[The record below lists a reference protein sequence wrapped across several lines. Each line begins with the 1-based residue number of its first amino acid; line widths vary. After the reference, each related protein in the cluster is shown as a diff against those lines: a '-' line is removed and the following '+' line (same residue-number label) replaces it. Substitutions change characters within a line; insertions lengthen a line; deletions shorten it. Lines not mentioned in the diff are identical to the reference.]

1 VRSEMALP
9 LRWRDPGGGG
19 LRDGA
24 AYVRRGQ
31 EIAGIDRGVY
41 LRAVVLYA
49 LPSLVAGYLAATVDR
64 PGLLERAL
72 MLGLPWL
79 TIVLGAAVLMVV
91 VGYHGRGRRIGLA
104 EATAQGLRWVPRYVW
119 TNCHTTVIF
128 WGPVGA
134 LLLLRSWQESSFPVG
149 GVLPS
154 AAWWLLIGAVGLYL
168 HCRTLLAPFLA
179 VHADVPATA
188 AVVGAWRLS
197 GRRFGVCFGT
207 FVLGTLPIALPLGVA
222 LAALYLAVDPSIW
235 SRVERGAADLAW
247 VGVHAVRPLLVPALY
262 CLYKEL
268 WHAEAGRPAAVPG
281 WAGWLRRLTRG
292 LPKPGRWPA

>member
-1 VRSEMALP
+1 MRPDVALP
-9 LRWRDPGGGG
+9 LRWREPGGGG
-19 LRDGA
+19 FREGA
-24 AYVRRGQ
+24 AYVRAGQ
-31 EIAGIDRGVY
+31 EIVRTDRGIY

-91 VGYHGRGRRIGLA
+91 VGHHGRGRRIGLA
-104 EATAQGLRWVPRYVW
+104 EATRQGLRWVPRYVW

-134 LLLLRSWQESSFPVG
+134 LLLLQEALFPADG
-149 GVLPS
+149 GVLW
-154 AAWWLLIGAVGLYL
+154 AAWWVLIAAVALYI

-179 VHADVPATA
+179 VHADLPGTL
-188 AVVGAWRLS
+188 AVVEAWRLS

-207 FVLGTLPIALPLGVA
+207 FVLGTLPVALPLAAAVGVA
-222 LAALYLAVDPSIW
+222 WLVADPAAW

-247 VGVHAVRPLLVPALY
+247 VGIHAVRPLLVPALY

-268 WHAEAGRPAAVPG
+268 WHAEEAPAASVPA
-281 WAGWLRRLTRG
+281 WAQRLMGLTRAM
-292 LPKPGRWPA
+292 PKLGSWRP